1 MLIFSGAVPKA
12 RALSGAHSNVPTR
25 PALGSQIIVQSEQE
39 KQLKKQARKE
49 EKKVAKLVKGLE
61 AAGVEDHETRLQ
73 LLGYDPEVLRRE
85 R

>member
-1 MLIFSGAVPKA
+1 MASSGTRSSVQA
-12 RALSGAHSNVPTR
+12 R
-25 PALGSQIIVQSEQE
+25 PALGSQITIQSEHE